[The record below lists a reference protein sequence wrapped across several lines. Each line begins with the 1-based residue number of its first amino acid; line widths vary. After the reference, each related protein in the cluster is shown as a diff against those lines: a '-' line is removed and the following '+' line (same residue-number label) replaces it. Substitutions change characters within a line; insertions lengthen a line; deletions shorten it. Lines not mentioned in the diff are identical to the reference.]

1 MKTLTL
7 TYDGVTLFT
16 KEVDLPETRL
26 DKLVYKVG
34 RVARTY
40 PEIMAEAEAIHAAA
54 LASRTPEQVA
64 EDERI
69 AALTSEEREIEFAQK
84 EKEMLEAQLAE
95 VSDKVAVSM
104 AAMSLKSAPVE
115 KLAP

>member
-1 MKTLTL
+1 MKITITDDNNQVLLEKVSAELSVEKTIAK
-7 TYDGVTLFT
+7 VT
-16 KEVDLPETRL
+16 
-26 DKLVYKVG
+26 
-34 RVARTY
+34 AACRTDAERRAHALAQAA
-40 PEIMAEAEAIHAAA
+40 EIMAR
-54 LASRTPEQVA
+54 RTPEQVA

-95 VSDKVAVSM
+95 VSDKVAVSL
-104 AAMSLKSAPVE
+104 AAMSRKSAPVE